1 MIGIYRLY
9 NVITGESYIGQS
21 VNLLNRLNDHL
32 KSNATPSNQSLIANA
47 IRYYGI
53 NNFMFQILE
62 LCNKEDLDW
71 KEDYY
76 IRLYRSNIYGL
87 GYNVSMGGQ
96 NNIGASNPNS
106 KLTEYDI
113 YFIREAYN
121 NHYDPNY
128 IYNTYFYNKI
138 SYNSFF
144 EIWSGKTW
152 NNIHMDVDSYNN
164 KLYHSNAKKS
174 INPFLNRTNFT
185 DEQVIEFRK
194 RYVNETAEE
203 IYKSVKP
210 NCKFNTFRAILSGSE
225 YRHLPVYN
233 KKEKIW
239 IYN

>member
-1 MIGIYRLY
+1 
-9 NVITGESYIGQS
+9 
-21 VNLLNRLNDHL
+21 
-32 KSNATPSNQSLIANA
+32 
-47 IRYYGI
+47 
-53 NNFMFQILE
+53 
-62 LCNKEDLDW
+62 
-71 KEDYY
+71 
-76 IRLYRSNIYGL
+76 
-87 GYNVSMGGQ
+87 
-96 NNIGASNPNS
+96 
-106 KLTEYDI
+106 
-113 YFIREAYN
+113 
-121 NHYDPNY
+121 
-128 IYNTYFYNKI
+128 
-138 SYNSFF
+138 
-144 EIWSGKTW
+144 
-152 NNIHMDVDSYNN
+152 MDVYSYNN